1 MSFIKDY
8 PKGVISLSSIEC
20 FERFGFYATQ
30 GILVLYAAASL
41 TKGGLGWSDANA
53 LRLTGIFSAV
63 VYATP
68 LVGGWLSDR
77 FLGRKNGLIL
87 GNILLLLGYITMMH
101 HGSIYLF
108 TALTLVAIGTGF
120 LKPTISAMVGEFYD
134 AKEDANRDAGFAIF
148 YASIN
153 IGGFFG
159 PLVSGLLAETVGYSF
174 AFGSSAVGMA
184 IALINTVISSRLSLK
199 NVGNRA
205 KTHVNGKAVA
215 KEPWTLDETNRFW
228 VYIGLCISNI
238 VWNIFYVLPYG
249 LLNLWASNNI
259 DRNFFG
265 WNIPTPW
272 YYASYGLLIVLFS
285 PVVARVYKMF
295 QEKKKAFTL
304 SYKLAVAYLLMGIG
318 CLFLMPLVVH
328 IAHNADF
335 KGNMLYL
342 FIFYAIFAFSE
353 LLTLPVMLSA
363 ATKFSPKGFSATMIA
378 LNMLI
383 SWCIGA
389 WIGGEV
395 SALTESISP
404 IIVFVAMIFACL
416 LFFFIHIFTNKF
428 IEKFC
433 DTSSLGL

>member
-1 MSFIKDY
+1 MSFIKNY

-41 TKGGLGWSDANA
+41 TKGGLGWSNADAM
-53 LRLTGIFSAV
+53 RLTGIFSAV

-68 LVGGWLSDR
+68 LIGGWISDR

-87 GNILLLLGYITMMH
+87 GNILLTLGYLAMMH
-101 HGSIYLF
+101 HGTYYLF

-159 PLVSGLLAETVGYSF
+159 PLVSGLLAETAGYSF
-174 AFGSSAVGMA
+174 AFGSSAVGMF
-184 IALINTVISSRLSLK
+184 IALINTIISSRLSLK
-199 NVGNRA
+199 SVGNRETNDKNASIA
-205 KTHVNGKAVA
+205 KVK
-215 KEPWTLDETNRFW
+215 WTLDETKRFW
-228 VYIGLCISNI
+228 VYMGLCVSNI
-238 VWNIFYVLPYG
+238 VWNVFYVLPYG
-249 LLNLWASNNI
+249 LLNLWAEDNI
-259 DRNFFG
+259 NRDLLG
-265 WNIPTPW
+265 WTIPTAW
-272 YYASYGLLIVLFS
+272 YYASYGLLIVVFS
-285 PVVARVYKMF
+285 PVIAKIYKIL
-295 QEKKKAFTL
+295 QDRNKAFTL

-318 CLFLMPLVVH
+318 CTFLMPFVIQL
-328 IAHNADF
+328 AHNAQF

-342 FIFYAIFAFSE
+342 IVFYMIFAFSE

-389 WIGGEV
+389 YIGGEV
-395 SALTESISP
+395 GALTESIDP
-404 IIVFVAMIFACL
+404 IIVFIAMIIACL
-416 LFFFIHIFTNKF
+416 VFFFVHIFTNKF

-433 DTSSLGL
+433 DTSSLT

>member
-1 MSFIKDY
+1 MGFIKNY

-41 TKGGLGWSDANA
+41 TKGGLGWSDADA

-87 GNILLLLGYITMMH
+87 GNILLLLGYICMMH
-101 HGSIYLF
+101 HGSYYLF
-108 TALTLVAIGTGF
+108 SALTLVAIGTGF

-134 AKEDANRDAGFAIF
+134 ASEDASRDAGFAIF

-159 PLVSGLLAETVGYSF
+159 PLVSGLLAETAGYSF
-174 AFGSSAVGMA
+174 AFGSSAVGMT
-184 IALINTVISSRLSLK
+184 IALVNTIVSSRLSLK
-199 NVGNRA
+199 NVGNKA
-205 KTHVNGKAVA
+205 KTYDKNGQVIV
-215 KEPWTLDETNRFW
+215 KESWTTEETKRFW

-249 LLNLWASNNI
+249 LLNLWADDNVN
-259 DRNFFG
+259 RNLLG
-265 WNIPTPW
+265 WTIPTAW
-272 YYASYGLLIVLFS
+272 YYASYGLLIVIFS
-285 PVVARVYKMF
+285 PVIARIYKML
-295 QEKKKAFTL
+295 QERNKAFTL
-304 SYKLAVAYLLMGIG
+304 SYKLAVAYLLMGLG
-318 CLFLMPLVVH
+318 CLFLMPFVIQL
-328 IAHNADF
+328 AHSAQY

-342 FIFYAIFAFSE
+342 IVFYAIFAFSE

-404 IIVFVAMIFACL
+404 IIVFISMIAACV

-433 DTSSLGL
+433 DTSSLT

>member
-1 MSFIKDY
+1 MGFMKNY
-8 PKGVISLSSIEC
+8 PRGVISLSSIEC

-30 GILVLYAAASL
+30 GILVLYAAAAL
-41 TKGGLGWSDANA
+41 TKGGLGWSNADAM
-53 LRLTGIFSAV
+53 RLTGIFSAV

-68 LVGGWLSDR
+68 IIGGWLSDR

-87 GNILLLLGYITMMH
+87 GNILLLLGYLAMMH
-101 HGSIYLF
+101 HGTYYLF
-108 TALTLVAIGTGF
+108 AALILVAIGTGF

-159 PLVSGLLAETVGYSF
+159 PLVSGLLSETVGYSF
-174 AFGSSAVGMA
+174 AFGSSAVGMM
-184 IALINTVISSRLSLK
+184 IALVNTVISSRLSLK

-205 KTHVNGKAVA
+205 KTHINGKAIV
-215 KEPWTLDETNRFW
+215 KDPWTTDETKRFW

-238 VWNIFYVLPYG
+238 VWNVFYVLPYG
-249 LLNLWASNNI
+249 LLNLWADDNI
-259 DRNFFG
+259 NRSLFG
-265 WNIPTPW
+265 WTVPTAW
-272 YYASYGLLIVLFS
+272 YYASYGLLIVVFS
-285 PVVARVYKMF
+285 PVIAKIYKVL
-295 QEKKKAFTL
+295 QDKNKAFTL
-304 SYKLAVAYLLMGIG
+304 SYKLAVAYLLMGLG
-318 CLFLMPLVVH
+318 CLFLMPFVIQL
-328 IAHNADF
+328 AHDAHF

-342 FIFYAIFAFSE
+342 IGFYAIFAFSE

-389 WIGGEV
+389 YIGGEV
-395 SALTESISP
+395 GALTESISP
-404 IIVFVAMIFACL
+404 IIVFIAMIFACL

-433 DTSSLGL
+433 DTSSLT